1 MTNQIYNRSKYIAK
15 QEQEKKLVK
24 VLIGIQFVAV
34 MGVGLV
40 YLIGP
45 MTELIIKVI
54 K

>member
-1 MTNQIYNRSKYIAK
+1 MTNQIYNRNKYIAK

-24 VLIGIQFVAV
+24 TLIAIQFLAV
-34 MGVGLV
+34 TGIGLM